1 MADDE
6 DGFLNLTL
14 PQKLQLGAFGAGT
27 LIFLF
32 TYAVSGLLNGFSYVN
47 TWILENPVPVAAFWS
62 LQIGL
67 IPVYRSFDP
76 THIKLVKQFAYK
88 FFFTGAPFIVFWA
101 YYQFNPPQ
109 TGIDRIV
116 STLSYIITSAV
127 TIGVIFSATN
137 FKIKRGEN

>member
-6 DGFLNLTL
+6 DGFLNLSL

-27 LIFLF
+27 LIFLI
-32 TYAVSGLLNGFSYVN
+32 TYAVSGLLNGFNYVN
-47 TWILENPVPVAAFWS
+47 TWILENPVPVAAYWS

-76 THIKLVKQFAYK
+76 RHVKLVKQFAYK

-127 TIGVIFSATN
+127 TIGVILSGSN
-137 FKIKRGEN
+137 FHIQQKKN